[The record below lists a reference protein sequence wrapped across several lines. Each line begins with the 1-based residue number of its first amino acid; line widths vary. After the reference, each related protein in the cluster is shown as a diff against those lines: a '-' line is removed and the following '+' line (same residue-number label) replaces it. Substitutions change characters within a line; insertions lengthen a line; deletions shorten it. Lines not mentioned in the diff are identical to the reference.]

1 MAMDADD
8 HEVAEDTPGA
18 HRHDHTH
25 ADATPRGT
33 HAAHIH
39 WHLHLDDRE
48 ADAKRNG
55 HAHPVGHEQL
65 PWEANE
71 R

>member
-1 MAMDADD
+1 MATDSHG
-8 HEVAEDTPGA
+8 HEVTEDTPGA

-25 ADATPRGT
+25 AEAALRGT

-39 WHLHLDDRE
+39 WHLHPDDRD
-48 ADAKRNG
+48 ADGKLNG
-55 HAHPVGHEQL
+55 HSHPVRQEQL

-71 R
+71 S